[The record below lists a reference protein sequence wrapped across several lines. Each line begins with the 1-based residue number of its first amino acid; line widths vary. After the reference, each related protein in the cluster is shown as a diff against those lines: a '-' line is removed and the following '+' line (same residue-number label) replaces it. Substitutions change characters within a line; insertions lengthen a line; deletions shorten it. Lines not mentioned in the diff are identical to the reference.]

1 MARGP
6 GREGLVASV
15 LKQLGGGGGEGRGMT
30 AGEENS
36 ALGARDP
43 EFQWLPA
50 TRPLCDLTKYA
61 PLAFGPQ
68 FCHMVT
74 VKGTAAE
81 KGLCRP

>member
-1 MARGP
+1 MI
-6 GREGLVASV
+6 
-15 LKQLGGGGGEGRGMT
+15 
-30 AGEENS
+30 AGVQNS

-43 EFQWLPA
+43 EFQWL
-50 TRPLCDLTKYA
+50 PLCDLTKYA

-81 KGLCRP
+81 KGLCRPWGAVQV